1 MHRVQIITLG
11 CKVNQFES
19 ASFRT
24 GFERVGWSTG
34 GEGPVD
40 LVVINTCAVTAKA
53 GAQSRQAIR
62 QALRHS
68 PEARLIVTGCYAEA
82 AAATIADMPELA
94 DRSFTIVGNSD
105 KHLLVQ
111 TALQDGDLPERLMG
125 DIMAATEITR
135 LPVGRFGARTRA
147 FLRVQD
153 GCDSYCS
160 YCIVPFTRG
169 PSRSLPAD
177 EVVRQAAIF
186 AAAGHKEIV
195 VTGIHL
201 GYYGRDLVGG
211 PPLPGLLDRLSAAL
225 PEIRFRISSL
235 EPIEIDERLL
245 ELVAARPNLMPHLH
259 IPLQS
264 GDDEILGWMNRRY
277 SVARFAEVIALCRRH
292 LPDAAI
298 GIDVLAG
305 FPGETEAHF
314 ARTRNFL
321 EGVDWTYLHVF
332 PYSDRPGTKAAAFP
346 GKVGKQEKSRR
357 VAALMALGERKK
369 LAFYRRQ
376 LGRRLP
382 VLVET
387 QRTGDGLLRGFTDNY
402 VPVVFAGEDALMDT
416 IVTIEL
422 QHLEN
427 TNVQGEVCL
436 G

>member
-11 CKVNQFES
+11 CKVNQYES

-24 GFERVGWSTG
+24 GFEQAGWTTG
-34 GEGPVD
+34 DEHPAD
-40 LVVINTCAVTAKA
+40 LIVVNTCAVTAKA

-68 PEARLIVTGCYAEA
+68 PDARLIVTGCHAEA
-82 AAATIADMPELA
+82 AAAALADMAELA
-94 DRSFTIVGNSD
+94 DRSFTLVGNSN

-111 TALQDGDLPERLMG
+111 TALQDGDLPGELMG
-125 DIMAATEITR
+125 DIMAATEICR

-169 PSRSLPAD
+169 PSRSLAAD
-177 EVVRQAAIF
+177 EVVRQAATF

-201 GYYGRDLVGG
+201 GYYGRDLAGE
-211 PPLPGLLDRLSAAL
+211 PHLTGLLEQLSAAL
-225 PEIRFRISSL
+225 PQVRFRISSL
-235 EPIEIDERLL
+235 EPLEIDERLL
-245 ELVAARPNLMPHLH
+245 ALIAARPNLMPHLH

-321 EGVDWTYLHVF
+321 EGLDWTYLHVF
-332 PYSDRPGTKAAAFP
+332 PYSDRPGTNAATFP

-357 VAALMALGERKK
+357 VAELMALGERKK
-369 LAFYRRQ
+369 QAFYGRQ